1 MASLAG
7 WGTDRPEGDQAR
19 GSRSLD
25 RLLDEQEGHLSH
37 SGHSLSRTSLSE
49 PPGPCL
55 IMVVDGSA
63 SGAGF

>member
-7 WGTDRPEGDQAR
+7 WRTDRPEDGQAR

-37 SGHSLSRTSLSE
+37 SRHSHCHTLAFLSLRVPL
-49 PPGPCL
+49 
-55 IMVVDGSA
+55 
-63 SGAGF
+63 